1 MEKSS
6 KKSKKETKR
15 AAESDEDEVVETKK
29 TEDAGEATG
38 KSRAWPKAD
47 NQLTKK
53 IIDLCN
59 QATLYKQTKKGA
71 NETTK
76 SLNRGVADLV
86 ILAADTEP
94 LEIVLHLPLLCE
106 DKNVPYVYVPK
117 QADLGRACGVSRN
130 IVAAVILHHPDSQLQ
145 AQINEMKDKVEQ
157 LLL

>member
-15 AAESDEDEVVETKK
+15 AAESDEEEVVENKK

-76 SLNRGVADLV
+76 ALNRGVADLV

-94 LEIVLHLPLLCE
+94 QQYAYRPIRPEAPMTGQDHLRSRRGE
-106 DKNVPYVYVPK
+106 EAAQARQPK
-117 QADLGRACGVSRN
+117 TGRLGLRGRSGGY
-130 IVAAVILHHPDSQLQ
+130 L
-145 AQINEMKDKVEQ
+145 
-157 LLL
+157 

>member
-6 KKSKKETKR
+6 KKSKKTVQP
-15 AAESDEDEVVETKK
+15 ESDSDVETKPAK
-29 TEDAGEATG
+29 EEESS

-47 NQLTKK
+47 NQMSKAIL
-53 IIDLCN
+53 DLCN
-59 QATLYKQTKKGA
+59 QATTYKQLKKGA

-130 IVAAVILHHPDSQLQ
+130 IVAAVILHHNESHLQ
-145 AQINEMKDKVEQ
+145 SQINEMKDKVEQ
-157 LLL
+157 LLLWERP